1 MYWKLNDNLAL
12 RSWLDMP
19 YAILNLSDG
28 EATAVT
34 EADYGLLKCCD
45 GVTPMPGGD
54 RLRAFT
60 QSGWLLSSE
69 TPSPIRSEQQPKA
82 YDVAHF
88 TSANIA
94 ITGFCNYNCRH
105 CFMAKDSG
113 APRSEFSLAQ
123 LETILDGCVSC
134 GIKQISLT
142 GGEPL
147 LRRDFD
153 DLLRAITARGLKIAN
168 ITTNGSLIDDAL
180 IDLMI
185 QLDQHPLMRVS
196 FDGVGWHEWMRD
208 VPGSEQVAVD
218 AMRKLRQAGFS
229 VLAQMCVHTDNLSTM
244 QETAAF
250 LSRLGVKDLRIMR
263 TGESPRWRERSGGKA
278 LSFEDYYEAALEFL
292 RWYTTSGLQMDVDI
306 WNFVRYSPTTQKF
319 HCLPVHCP
327 TGSCAADTPLCS
339 DARRE
344 VFIGYDGEMS
354 PCSQISGKLGVM
366 GISLGNVLKTGLTA
380 QLKESRYLDFVNMPV
395 STLTKAGTECQS
407 CEYMRY
413 CLGGCRAM
421 ALVITD
427 DYLAPDKM
435 SCVFFKKGYWR
446 RLYDTMKECR
456 PSAATL

>member
-1 MYWKLNDNLAL
+1 MYWKLNDDLAL

-19 YAILNLSDG
+19 YAMQNLSDG
-28 EATAVT
+28 EAAAMT

-45 GVTPMPGGD
+45 GVTPMPDGN
-54 RLRAFT
+54 RLRAFA
-60 QSGWLLSSE
+60 QSGWLVSSE
-69 TPSPIRSEQQPKA
+69 APSPIRSEQQPKT

-113 APRSEFSLAQ
+113 APRSEFSLKQ
-123 LETILDGCVSC
+123 LETILDDCVSC

-180 IDLMI
+180 IALMI

-208 VPGSEQVAVD
+208 VPGAEQVAVD

-244 QETAAF
+244 RETATF
-250 LSRLGVKDLRIMR
+250 LSNLGVKDLRIMR

-292 RWYTTSGLQMDVDI
+292 RWYTASGLQMDVDI
-306 WNFVRYSPTTQKF
+306 WNFVRSFAHNAKIPLSARP
-319 HCLPVHCP
+319 LPYRFMRGRYPALQRCKARGVYRLRWR
-327 TGSCAADTPLCS
+327 DVPLQS
-339 DARRE
+339 DFR
-344 VFIGYDGEMS
+344 
-354 PCSQISGKLGVM
+354 
-366 GISLGNVLKTGLTA
+366 
-380 QLKESRYLDFVNMPV
+380 
-395 STLTKAGTECQS
+395 
-407 CEYMRY
+407 
-413 CLGGCRAM
+413 
-421 ALVITD
+421 
-427 DYLAPDKM
+427 
-435 SCVFFKKGYWR
+435 
-446 RLYDTMKECR
+446 
-456 PSAATL
+456 